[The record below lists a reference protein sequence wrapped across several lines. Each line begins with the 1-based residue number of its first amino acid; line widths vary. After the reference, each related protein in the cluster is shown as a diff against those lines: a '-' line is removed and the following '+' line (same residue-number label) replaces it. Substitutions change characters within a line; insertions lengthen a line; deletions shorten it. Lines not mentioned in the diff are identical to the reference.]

1 MSIYATMKKAI
12 DTRDADLWATI
23 YHDDFTFV
31 RHQSGT
37 SMNKTEMIEMGK
49 MMMANDTVQ
58 FQNSRCLYEN
68 DDIIVEHIFIDF
80 PDGSR
85 EAIMSVHML
94 ENGKIIRSETG
105 ATPLDK

>member
-1 MSIYATMKKAI
+1 MSIYATMRKAI
-12 DTRDADLWATI
+12 DARDADLWATI

-37 SMNKTEMIEMGK
+37 SMNKSEMVEMGT

-58 FQNSRCLYEN
+58 FHSSRCLYEN
-68 DDIIVEHIFIDF
+68 DDIIVEHSIIDF

-85 EAIMSVHML
+85 EAIMGVHML
-94 ENGKIIRSETG
+94 KDGKIIRSETG